1 MRIEEAGYGFAVVSL
16 EPSDGLFQIYGRIHG
31 GVVAALADSGMG
43 AAVYSTLLNGE
54 AFATIDL
61 DVRYTYP
68 ASSETLRCRAD
79 VVRRGRRVAFARYT
93 VSTDQAKVI
102 AYGSGTYAIL
112 SENQWLRGGGGVGS

>member
-1 MRIEEAGYGFAVVSL
+1 MRIDEAGNGFAVVSL
-16 EPSDGLFQIYGRIHG
+16 EPSDGLRQIYGRVHG
-31 GVVAALADSGMG
+31 GVVAALADSSMG
-43 AAVYSTLLNGE
+43 AAVYSTLSNGE

-68 ASSETLRCRAD
+68 VSSETLRCRAE

-93 VSTDQAKVI
+93 VTTGQAKVI

-112 SENQWLRGGGGVGS
+112 GENRWVRESRE